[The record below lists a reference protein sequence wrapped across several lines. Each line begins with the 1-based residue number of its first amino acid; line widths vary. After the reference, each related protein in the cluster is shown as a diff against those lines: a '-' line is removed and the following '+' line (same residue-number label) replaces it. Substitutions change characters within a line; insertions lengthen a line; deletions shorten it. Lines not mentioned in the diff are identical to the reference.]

1 MLELRVAVATLAAL
15 PAARDALASFER
27 IALPPSPADAALAAL
42 AALLRQVLATRE
54 SLAEKPAP
62 EGFEQQPQQSW
73 LRGDGALPFFKRQ
86 QFKTLSDLAV
96 QTPDALSPPWTCA
109 R

>member
-1 MLELRVAVATLAAL
+1 MLELRVAVATLTAL
-15 PAARDALASFER
+15 PAARDALASSER
-27 IALPPSPADAALAAL
+27 IALPPSPADAAL